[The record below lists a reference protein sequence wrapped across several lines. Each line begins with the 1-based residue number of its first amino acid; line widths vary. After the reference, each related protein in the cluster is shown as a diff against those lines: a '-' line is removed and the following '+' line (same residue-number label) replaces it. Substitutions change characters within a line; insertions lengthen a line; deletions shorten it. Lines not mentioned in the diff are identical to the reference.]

1 MTLVDEQ
8 LEMDKVSI
16 AEVALNYPQAVDILK
31 AYNLDYC
38 CGGKKSFSE
47 ACRKAGV
54 EPANVWQEIL
64 NAKANHGADSRIR
77 FDAWDGPLLIDFVI
91 QHHHEYVRRSIPEIQ
106 QLLEKVCSVH
116 GDDTPNLYT
125 IRGNFSDLADE
136 LLQHMHKEEAIL
148 FPAMRASFYD
158 EKNSGE
164 TAFDLTAPIR
174 VMEHE
179 HDSAGDL
186 IKSIRALTDNYTP
199 PAYACPT
206 FRMTFV
212 MLQQFDDDLMQHI
225 HIENNI
231 LFPKAKSI
239 S

>member
-38 CGGKKSFSE
+38 CGGKKSFAD
-47 ACRKAGV
+47 ACKQAGV
-54 EPANVWQEIL
+54 EPARVWNEIL
-64 NAKANHGADSRIR
+64 EAKANHGADSRIR
-77 FDAWDGPLLIDFVI
+77 FDAWNGPLLIDFVI

-116 GDDTPNLYT
+116 GYDAPNLYT
-125 IRGNFSDLADE
+125 IRDKFSSLADE
-136 LLQHMHKEEAIL
+136 LVQHMYKEETIL
-148 FPAMRASFYD
+148 FPAMLSSF
-158 EKNSGE
+158 EKRKSGNE
-164 TAFDLTAPIR
+164 PFDLTAPIR

-186 IKSIRALTDNYTP
+186 IKTIRTLTENYTP

-231 LFPKAKSI
+231 LFSRVKMKF
-239 S
+239 